1 MKVRTWHVFGLA
13 SIALPAL
20 WLLLAGPQQ
29 VLGVETGPVGMALLV
44 TAAWTSLLALSQLPR
59 GDAERAIAPGEWKA
73 WIGTGFMAVALAY
86 FLGNADVFADG
97 HRGDAG
103 AQAVARHLVLLL
115 VAWAVL
121 SQVLASRWK
130 GAVEED
136 ERDRDIAVR
145 AAAWGRG
152 ALMFC
157 IAGLA
162 VTLGFSPLDRLQ
174 WASHFMV
181 ANLLVFALM
190 WGWFFECAASV
201 AMYWMD
207 RRAMAD

>member
-1 MKVRTWHVFGLA
+1 MRVRPWHVFALSA
-13 SIALPAL
+13 IAFPAL
-20 WLLLAGPQQ
+20 WLLLAGPRE
-29 VLGVETGPVGMALLV
+29 VLGFDAGPLGMVLLA

-59 GDAERAIAPGEWKA
+59 GEAERAIAPGEWKA
-73 WIGTGFMAVALAY
+73 WIGTGFMAIGLAY
-86 FLGNADVFADG
+86 FLGKADVFVAASS
-97 HRGDAG
+97 GDAG
-103 AQAVARHLVLLL
+103 PRAVATHLVLLL

-152 ALMFC
+152 ALVFSILGTAVML
-157 IAGLA
+157 GL
-162 VTLGFSPLDRLQ
+162 SPAHTLQ

-190 WGWFFECAASV
+190 WGWLVECAA
-201 AMYWMD
+201 AAALYWRD
-207 RRAMAD
+207 RQ